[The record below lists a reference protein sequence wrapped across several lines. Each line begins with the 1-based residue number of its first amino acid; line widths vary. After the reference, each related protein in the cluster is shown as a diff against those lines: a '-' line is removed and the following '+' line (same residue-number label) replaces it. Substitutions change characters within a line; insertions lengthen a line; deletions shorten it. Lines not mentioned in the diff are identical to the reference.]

1 MFVILTYDVGTKR
14 VSRIMRTVK
23 KYLRRRQRSVFD
35 GDITEGRLNELKRE
49 LEPLVEPEK
58 DSIIIYK
65 VSSDKLIKTDEIGV
79 IKRVETGIL

>member
-1 MFVILTYDVGTKR
+1 M
-14 VSRIMRTVK
+14 
-23 KYLRRRQRSVFD
+23 LRRQYSVFD
-35 GDITEGRLNELKRE
+35 GYLPEGKLNELKRE

-79 IKRVETGIL
+79 IKCVETGIL